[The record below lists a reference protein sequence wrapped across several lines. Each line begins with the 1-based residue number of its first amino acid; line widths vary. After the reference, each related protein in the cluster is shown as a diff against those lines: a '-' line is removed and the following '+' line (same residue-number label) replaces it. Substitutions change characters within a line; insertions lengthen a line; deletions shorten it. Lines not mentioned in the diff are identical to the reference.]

1 MQLIILDRDGVINRD
16 SADYI
21 KNAAEWQALPGSLGA
36 IARLNKAGYRVV
48 VISNQSGIARGKFS
62 RQDLDA
68 IHAKLCDELRANGGH
83 VDAILY
89 CPHGPVDGCR
99 CRKPEPGLFLEAMQR
114 FEAPT
119 DTVIAV
125 GDKASDIEAAR
136 RAGITQTVLVK
147 TGLSPDP
154 SAGCC
159 DLKGVPEYPDL
170 AAMVEVL
177 LERGAV

>member
-1 MQLIILDRDGVINRD
+1 MRLIILDRDGVINRD

-21 KNAAEWQALPGSLGA
+21 KNAAEWQALPGSLEA
-36 IARLNKAGYRVV
+36 IAQLNQVGYRVV
-48 VISNQSGIARGKFS
+48 VISNQSGLARGKFT
-62 RQDLDA
+62 QEDLDA
-68 IHAKLCDELRANGGH
+68 IHAKLCQELQAKGGH

-89 CPHGPVDGCR
+89 CPHAPTDGCQ
-99 CRKPEPGLFLEAMQR
+99 CRKPEPGMFLEAMRR
-114 FEAPT
+114 FSATT

-125 GDKASDIEAAR
+125 GDKASDIDAAR
-136 RAGITQTVLVK
+136 RAGIKQTVLVT

-159 DLKGVPEYPDL
+159 DLQGVPEYPDL
-170 AAMVEVL
+170 ATMVEVL